1 MNPPMTPAE
10 KVLAMLH
17 AAFDDEGEG
26 DELSPEAQAKIAA
39 IAGERQKSEGRSQ
52 NGGGGETQEYA
63 RQPSLL
69 SRLKRRR
76 GQPGEEG
83 GGSSGASASGGCSA

>member
-1 MNPPMTPAE
+1 MTNPPMTPAE

-39 IAGERQKSEGRSQ
+39 IAGEGLAPP
-52 NGGGGETQEYA
+52 QEYA
-63 RQPSLL
+63 RQESFL